1 MLKVLGVTMMPTL
14 LGFIAAVC
22 EFFGGVFIGLGLFT
36 RLGAAMILSTL
47 VIASA
52 VMLSMKGLFAA
63 APAIEDSLFMIVLMV
78 VGAGKYSLDYKWF
91 KQP

>member
-1 MLKVLGVTMMPTL
+1 M
-14 LGFIAAVC
+14 
-22 EFFGGVFIGLGLFT
+22 GLCT
-36 RLGAAMILSTL
+36 RLGAAMILATL

-52 VMLSMKGLFAA
+52 VMLTMKGFFAA

-91 KQP
+91 K